1 MLGRYMFFFCLNKI
15 SMSFKN
21 SHSDVIYI
29 FFWGVTYSLKS
40 RCEFDSINLIS
51 AFQSSKNKNL
61 LTAT

>member
-29 FFWGVTYSLKS
+29 FFLGGYIFSKKS
-40 RCEFDSINLIS
+40 MRI
-51 AFQSSKNKNL
+51 
-61 LTAT
+61 